1 MNVKV
6 QRGRRELAGIRRTAA
21 GGTRTSAIHG
31 AIQCALKDR
40 GSGALPAGAA
50 PAGFPSAGRT
60 AGAFATGAAGGPAGR
75 EAAGS
80 AGRTAGAYVFSSFF
94 LTFG

>member
-40 GSGALPAGAA
+40 GSGALPAGAGLL
-50 PAGFPSAGRT
+50 AGFPSTGRT
-60 AGAFATGAAGGPAGR
+60 AGAFATGAAGGPAG
-75 EAAGS
+75 S
-80 AGRTAGAYVFSSFF
+80 TAGAYVFSSFF